1 MDYIIRPCEE
11 KDLTDLVKLC
21 AAHAEHEKSDYSPEG
36 KIEGLREAIFGKI
49 KKLNCWIVEIDG
61 KAEGFTTFTIDFSTW
76 DAAPFLYMD
85 CLFLNEKCRSTGI
98 GAEIM
103 RRIREVAK
111 ENKCVNIQW
120 QTPEFNVRA
129 IKFYV
134 GLGSTGKQKM
144 RFFLKP

>member
-1 MDYIIRPCEE
+1 MDYTIRPCEE
-11 KDLTDLVKLC
+11 KDLPALVELC
-21 AAHAEHEKSDYSPEG
+21 AAHAKHEKASYNPSG
-36 KIEGLREAIFGKI
+36 KQEGLKAAIFGQS
-49 KKLNCWIVEIDG
+49 KKLNCWVVEING
-61 KAEGFTTFTIDFSTW
+61 KPEGFTTYTIDFSTW

-85 CLFLNEKCRSTGI
+85 CLFLNETCRGKGI
-98 GAEIM
+98 GQEIM
-103 RRIREVAK
+103 KRIQNVAK

-144 RFFLKP
+144 RFFLVP